1 MAIIKKIFGFI
12 YLLVNVL
19 NGKIYVGKTEIPRTI
34 EDRWKEHLKEGKKLK
49 RLRERYPEEKIN
61 GTHLNNALV
70 KYGESVWNLKL
81 IDIAYNK
88 NDLNE
93 KERYW
98 IKKND
103 SINPKVGY
111 NMREGGEGG
120 KLRPEIIERI
130 RKSCSKKS
138 TELWLDQEY
147 RKNVVEGI
155 HRSRQE
161 DPTIVERIREST
173 KKAYEDPLLR
183 QKISDAVIKSFR
195 EDPTIQQRKSVSLK
209 KRYEIDPTFKQKIS
223 KKSKENW
230 EDPQWKEAQI
240 KRLAKAHEKEIS
252 DMRQFLADAKNN
264 VPLRDLEQKYNLSHT
279 TIVKKIKEWFVP
291 YGPENLTQL
300 KRYLQNRDIDD
311 VLKEIKNKHINH
323 IEANQSWKTN
333 GRKVIIYDKRD
344 FFNELKNKVPAKILT
359 KKFLIGHSALN
370 RKIKELFYPIE
381 VKNYREAVKY
391 IQDKDIDEVL
401 REIKSLKEKKL

>member
-291 YGPENLTQL
+291 YGPENLT
-300 KRYLQNRDIDD
+300 
-311 VLKEIKNKHINH
+311 
-323 IEANQSWKTN
+323 
-333 GRKVIIYDKRD
+333 
-344 FFNELKNKVPAKILT
+344 
-359 KKFLIGHSALN
+359 
-370 RKIKELFYPIE
+370 
-381 VKNYREAVKY
+381 
-391 IQDKDIDEVL
+391 
-401 REIKSLKEKKL
+401 